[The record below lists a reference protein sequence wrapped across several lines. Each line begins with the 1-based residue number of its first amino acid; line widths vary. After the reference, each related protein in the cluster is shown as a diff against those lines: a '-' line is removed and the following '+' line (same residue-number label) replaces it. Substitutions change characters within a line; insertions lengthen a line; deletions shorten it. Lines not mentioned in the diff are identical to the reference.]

1 MLIPMLGLLD
11 ISQAS
16 VSALTV
22 LAAPRQRFSHALALK
37 NERNA
42 ESGVICGI
50 EEYAVC
56 ELILFS

>member
-1 MLIPMLGLLD
+1 MLGLLD

-22 LAAPRQRFSHALALK
+22 IAAPRQRFSHALALK